1 MIHEAKAQGATIEE
15 ALENARVALNAPAD
29 ADVHTELISHP
40 VKGLLG
46 LFGKK
51 KAEARAYYETPDAP
65 VKKQQE
71 KKPQQKQQKP
81 QQQKPQ
87 QKQQPKQEKKPQ
99 QKPVKAEVQAVP
111 AKEAEDTPKVA
122 FNPDDKPGVK
132 AGTDYLL
139 SVVKLMGGREASVK
153 AFVHADNEVLLE
165 LDCGDDYGIVI
176 GRHGET
182 LDSIQYLTRLV
193 ANKKKTDGE
202 YSRISINVGN
212 YREKRKSTLS
222 SLAKKNAEKVLKYGR
237 NFTFEPM
244 NPYERRIIHTTI
256 QEIEGVTSH
265 SVGNDDDRRVVITL
279 AEGVKPT
286 HPNAGR
292 PSGRGNGRGRGGRP
306 GDRRGGKSG
315 GSSQTVT
322 APTRAP
328 KTDAG
333 AEGVSLYGKLN

>member
-15 ALENARVALNAPAD
+15 ALKNAREALNAPAD
-29 ADVHTELISHP
+29 ADVHAELISHP
-40 VKGLLG
+40 SKGLLG
-46 LFGKK
+46 LFKK

-65 VKKQQE
+65 VKKQQP
-71 KKPQQKQQKP
+71 KP
-81 QQQKPQ
+81 
-87 QKQQPKQEKKPQ
+87 QKQQPAPQKAAQQPQQPKAAKKQQPAPQ
-99 QKPVKAEVQAVP
+99 QKEEAKP
-111 AKEAEDTPKVA
+111 AAPQEEAAPKTEIA
-122 FNPDDKPGVK
+122 IDAKPGVK
-132 AGTDYLL
+132 AGAAYLL
-139 SVVKLMGGREASVK
+139 EMVKLMGVREPSLK

-165 LDCGDDYGIVI
+165 LDCGEDYGIVI
-176 GRHGET
+176 GRRGET
-182 LDSIQYLTRLV
+182 LDAIQYLTRLV
-193 ANKKKTDGE
+193 ANKQKTEGE

-212 YREKRKSTLS
+212 YREKRKSTLA
-222 SLAKKNAEKVLKYGR
+222 SLAKKNADRVLKYGR

-286 HPNAGR
+286 HPGGGR
-292 PSGRGNGRGRGGRP
+292 NGGNRGRNGGRGGR
-306 GDRRGGKSG
+306 GGRGGNRG
-315 GSSQTVT
+315 GSQTVS

>member
-15 ALENARVALNAPAD
+15 ALKNAREALNAPAD
-29 ADVHTELISHP
+29 ADVHAELISHP
-40 VKGLLG
+40 SKGLLG
-46 LFGKK
+46 LFKK

-65 VKKQQE
+65 VKKQQP
-71 KKPQQKQQKP
+71 KP
-81 QQQKPQ
+81 
-87 QKQQPKQEKKPQ
+87 QKQQPAPQKAAQQPQ
-99 QKPVKAEVQAVP
+99 QPKAAKKQQP
-111 AKEAEDTPKVA
+111 ASQQEEAAPKTEIA
-122 FNPDDKPGVK
+122 IDAKPGVK
-132 AGTDYLL
+132 AGAAYLL
-139 SVVKLMGGREASVK
+139 EMVKLMGVREPSLK

-165 LDCGDDYGIVI
+165 LDCGEDYGIVI
-176 GRHGET
+176 GRRGET
-182 LDSIQYLTRLV
+182 LDAIQYLTRLV
-193 ANKKKTDGE
+193 ANKQKTEGE

-212 YREKRKSTLS
+212 YREKRKSTLA
-222 SLAKKNAEKVLKYGR
+222 SLAKKNADRVLKYGR

-286 HPNAGR
+286 HPGGGR
-292 PSGRGNGRGRGGRP
+292 NGGNRGRNSGRGGR
-306 GDRRGGKSG
+306 GGRGGNRG
-315 GSSQTVT
+315 GSQTVS

>member
-15 ALENARVALNAPAD
+15 ALKNAREALNAPAD
-29 ADVHTELISHP
+29 ADVHAELISHP
-40 VKGLLG
+40 SKGLLG
-46 LFGKK
+46 LFKK

-65 VKKQQE
+65 VKKQQP
-71 KKPQQKQQKP
+71 KP
-81 QQQKPQ
+81 
-87 QKQQPKQEKKPQ
+87 QKQQPAPQKAAQQPQ
-99 QKPVKAEVQAVP
+99 QPKAAKKQQP
-111 AKEAEDTPKVA
+111 APQQEEAAPKTEIA
-122 FNPDDKPGVK
+122 IDAKPGVK
-132 AGTDYLL
+132 AGAAYLL
-139 SVVKLMGGREASVK
+139 EMVKLMGVREPSLK

-165 LDCGDDYGIVI
+165 LDCGEDYGIVI
-176 GRHGET
+176 GRRGET
-182 LDSIQYLTRLV
+182 LDAIQYLTRLV
-193 ANKKKTDGE
+193 ANKQKTEGE

-212 YREKRKSTLS
+212 YREKRKSTLA
-222 SLAKKNAEKVLKYGR
+222 SLAKKNADRVLKYGR

-286 HPNAGR
+286 HPGGGR
-292 PSGRGNGRGRGGRP
+292 NGGNRGNRGRNSGRGGR
-306 GDRRGGKSG
+306 GGRGGNRG
-315 GSSQTVT
+315 GSQTVS

>member
-15 ALENARVALNAPAD
+15 ALKNAREALNAPAD
-29 ADVHTELISHP
+29 ADVHAELISHP
-40 VKGLLG
+40 SKGLLG
-46 LFGKK
+46 LFKK

-65 VKKQQE
+65 VKKQQP
-71 KKPQQKQQKP
+71 KP
-81 QQQKPQ
+81 
-87 QKQQPKQEKKPQ
+87 QKQQPAPQKAVQQPQ
-99 QKPVKAEVQAVP
+99 QPKAAKKQQP
-111 AKEAEDTPKVA
+111 APQQEEAAPKTEIA
-122 FNPDDKPGVK
+122 IDAKPGVK
-132 AGTDYLL
+132 AGAAYLL
-139 SVVKLMGGREASVK
+139 EMVKLMGVREPSLK

-165 LDCGDDYGIVI
+165 LDCGEDYGIVI
-176 GRHGET
+176 GRRGET
-182 LDSIQYLTRLV
+182 LDAIQYLTRLV
-193 ANKKKTDGE
+193 ANKQKTEGE

-212 YREKRKSTLS
+212 YREKRKSTLA
-222 SLAKKNAEKVLKYGR
+222 SLAKKNADRVLKYGR

-286 HPNAGR
+286 HPGGGR
-292 PSGRGNGRGRGGRP
+292 NGGNRGRNGGRGGR
-306 GDRRGGKSG
+306 GGRGGNRG
-315 GSSQTVT
+315 GSQTVS

>member
-15 ALENARVALNAPAD
+15 ALQNARAALNAPAD
-29 ADVHTELISHP
+29 ADVHVELISQP

-51 KAEARAYYETPDAP
+51 KAEARAFYETPDAP
-65 VKKQQE
+65 VKKQPE
-71 KKPQQKQQKP
+71 KKPQQKA
-81 QQQKPQ
+81 
-87 QKQQPKQEKKPQ
+87 QQPKQQKPEKKPQ
-99 QKPVKAEVQAVP
+99 PKPQKAEPQQSAPAQAP
-111 AKEAEDTPKVA
+111 DETPKTEIA
-122 FNPDDKPGVK
+122 LDEKPGVK
-132 AGTDYLL
+132 AGADYLL
-139 SVVKLMGGREASVK
+139 AMVQLMGVREATVK
-153 AFVHADNEVLLE
+153 AYVHADNEVLLE
-165 LDCGDDYGIVI
+165 LDCGEDYGIVI
-176 GRHGET
+176 GRRGET

-193 ANKKKTDGE
+193 ANKKKTEGE

-212 YREKRKSTLS
+212 YREKRHSTLAA
-222 SLAKKNAEKVLKYGR
+222 LAKKNAEKVLKYGR

-265 SVGNDDDRRVVITL
+265 SVGNDDERRVVITL

-292 PSGRGNGRGRGGRP
+292 PSGNRGGRGHGGRSGGRGGR
-306 GDRRGGKSG
+306 SG
-315 GSSQTVT
+315 GSSQTVA

>member
-15 ALENARVALNAPAD
+15 ALKNAREALNAPAD
-29 ADVHTELISHP
+29 ADVHAELISHP
-40 VKGLLG
+40 SKGLLG
-46 LFGKK
+46 LFKK

-65 VKKQQE
+65 VKKQQP
-71 KKPQQKQQKP
+71 KP
-81 QQQKPQ
+81 
-87 QKQQPKQEKKPQ
+87 QKQQPAPQKAAQQPQ
-99 QKPVKAEVQAVP
+99 QPKAAKKQQP
-111 AKEAEDTPKVA
+111 APQQEEAAPKTEIA
-122 FNPDDKPGVK
+122 IDAKPGVK
-132 AGTDYLL
+132 AGAAYLL
-139 SVVKLMGGREASVK
+139 EMVKLMGVREPSLK

-165 LDCGDDYGIVI
+165 LDCGEDYGIVI
-176 GRHGET
+176 GRRGET
-182 LDSIQYLTRLV
+182 LDAIQYLTRLV
-193 ANKKKTDGE
+193 ANKQKTEGE

-212 YREKRKSTLS
+212 YREKRKSTLA
-222 SLAKKNAEKVLKYGR
+222 SLAKKNADRVLKYGR

-286 HPNAGR
+286 HPGGGR
-292 PSGRGNGRGRGGRP
+292 NGGNRGRNSGRGGR
-306 GDRRGGKSG
+306 GGRGGNRG
-315 GSSQTVT
+315 GSQTVS

>member
-15 ALENARVALNAPAD
+15 ALKNAREALNAPAD
-29 ADVHTELISHP
+29 ADVHAELISHP
-40 VKGLLG
+40 SKGLLG
-46 LFGKK
+46 LFKK

-65 VKKQQE
+65 VKKQQP
-71 KKPQQKQQKP
+71 KP
-81 QQQKPQ
+81 
-87 QKQQPKQEKKPQ
+87 QKQQPAPQKAAQQPKAAKKQQPAPQ
-99 QKPVKAEVQAVP
+99 QKEEAKP
-111 AKEAEDTPKVA
+111 AAPQEEAAPKTEIA
-122 FNPDDKPGVK
+122 IDAKPGVK
-132 AGTDYLL
+132 AGAAYLL
-139 SVVKLMGGREASVK
+139 EMVKLMGVREPSLK

-165 LDCGDDYGIVI
+165 LDCGEDYGIVI
-176 GRHGET
+176 GRRGET
-182 LDSIQYLTRLV
+182 LDAIQYLTRLV
-193 ANKKKTDGE
+193 ANKQKTEGE

-212 YREKRKSTLS
+212 YREKRKSTLA
-222 SLAKKNAEKVLKYGR
+222 SLAKKNADRVLKYGR

-286 HPNAGR
+286 HPGGGR
-292 PSGRGNGRGRGGRP
+292 NGGNRGRNSGRGGR
-306 GDRRGGKSG
+306 GGRGGNRG
-315 GSSQTVT
+315 GSQTVS